1 MRTSVLYA
9 VRMTAPQ
16 RKLIQ
21 FPSLAH
27 DEQLIADEWLDGY
40 LRLLVRIDQENVEH
54 LTAPRYP
61 QPPVDERRGTG
72 TVGTP
77 P

>member
-1 MRTSVLYA
+1 MLYA

-16 RKLIQ
+16 RNSIH
-21 FPSLAH
+21 FPGLAH

-40 LRLLVRIDQENVEH
+40 LRLLVQIHQEH
-54 LTAPRYP
+54 LENSTAPRYP

-72 TVGTP
+72 TLGTP
-77 P
+77 Q